1 MVTTTSLS
9 AQFFDRKWEGI
20 EIARDSFGQNAVTD
34 IGSGSNITL
43 AGEWLGNSRDA
54 GAIVTQEMSF
64 LDQHYLT
71 LSYRTDYSSALGSA
85 SRSIGYPG
93 MRFSTRLDKIYYVS
107 ISTPH
112 VGSGPQKS
120 LVVWRPQGIAASL
133 KNSNSQS

>member
-1 MVTTTSLS
+1 MIATTSLS

-54 GAIVTQEMSF
+54 GAIITQEMSF

-71 LSYRTDYSSALGSA
+71 LSYC
-85 SRSIGYPG
+85 
-93 MRFSTRLDKIYYVS
+93 RLIRMAKIFY
-107 ISTPH
+107 
-112 VGSGPQKS
+112 G
-120 LVVWRPQGIAASL
+120 LVVWEEVAQE
-133 KNSNSQS
+133 Q